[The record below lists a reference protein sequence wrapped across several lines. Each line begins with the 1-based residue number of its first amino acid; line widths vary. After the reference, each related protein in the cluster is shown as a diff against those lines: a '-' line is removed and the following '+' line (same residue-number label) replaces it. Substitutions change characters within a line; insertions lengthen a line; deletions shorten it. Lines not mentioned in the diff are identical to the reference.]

1 MKELTFLQI
10 ENGKNNLIKQ
20 KNDLI
25 ERFKKNDRRKKADKE
40 YYDYEKNKFHGLK
53 NVRNLFN
60 QTDNDDNYEGFE
72 YLFYEGDVKELI
84 ESCELIEDKDETND
98 LIDYLEIIFNKT
110 VEISF
115 NESPFKSLIS
125 DIRSIL
131 PKDGCKKLK
140 KRLKYIR
147 ELRKSTTLEIKN
159 IKNELIKIKN
169 KRINR
174 NKKKVRDYYQENKF
188 YGVKDIRNLFDDDDD
203 EDIYEGIEYLFDEK
217 IMYYYFKQKDD
228 KIIKLQKVEDIKMPQ
243 SSKNESDK
251 IKELGLTME
260 ELKSIARKIDI
271 KNYENP
277 SRIELV
283 KEIDKLEPSKESKKK
298 KITSSLLLK
307 GKQN

>member
-10 ENGKNNLIKQ
+10 ENGKNNLIKL

-25 ERFKKNDRRKKADKE
+25 EKSKKNIRIKKADRD

-53 NVRNLFN
+53 GVRNLFN
-60 QTDNDDNYEGFE
+60 QNDGDDNYEGIE
-72 YLFYEGDVKELI
+72 CLFYEGDVNELI
-84 ESCELIEDKDETND
+84 ESCDLIEDEDEIND
-98 LIDYLEIIFNKT
+98 LIDYLEVIFNKT
-110 VEISF
+110 VETTF
-115 NESPFKSLIS
+115 NASPFKSLIS

-147 ELRKSTTLEIKN
+147 ELKKSTTLEIEN
-159 IKNELIKIKN
+159 IKNELIKINN

-188 YGVKDIRNLFDDDDD
+188 YGGKDIRNLFDDDDD
-203 EDIYEGIEYLFDEK
+203 IYERIEYLFVDK

-228 KIIKLQKVEDIKMPQ
+228 EIIKHQKVEDIKMPQ
-243 SSKNESDK
+243 PSKNQSNK
-251 IKELGLTME
+251 IEELGLTME
-260 ELKSIARKIDI
+260 ELKSFARKIVI
-271 KNYENP
+271 KNYENL

-283 KEIDKLEPSKESKKK
+283 KETDKLEPSKE
-298 KITSSLLLK
+298 
-307 GKQN
+307 